1 MAVFELDP
9 SFEDE
14 LLSSAAMANVLEDRA
29 QAVADRASKLAPD
42 DPRTVGK
49 DLHTNIE
56 PDVDRTSHGH
66 VARVNAFDWKAGL
79 YEFGSRRT
87 PAVHF
92 LSRALEEEVGPLER
106 GKDTAD
112 G

>member
-1 MAVFELDP
+1 MDFELDP
-9 SFEDE
+9 HFEDE
-14 LLSSAAMANVLEDRA
+14 ILASSAIRDILEDRA
-29 QAVADRASKLAPD
+29 EAVASRASKLAPD
-42 DPRTVGK
+42 DPRTVGD
-49 DLHTNIE
+49 DLHSNIKA
-56 PDVDRTSHGH
+56 DTDRTGHGH

-79 YEFGSRRT
+79 YEFGTRRT

-106 GKDTAD
+106 GKEGPD